1 MSIERFRL
9 SSGLEIS
16 RAITGLWQIADLEK
30 DGKTLDPATTA
41 KFMVGY
47 AEAGLTTFDMAD
59 HYGSAEI
66 IAGTFKKDFP
76 AGSDSTLLTK
86 WVPKPGP
93 VTREMVRA
101 AVHERLKRLQ
111 AEQVSLLQFHAWN
124 FSHPAWLDALF
135 FLQELKEEGLIHSL
149 GVTNFDTAH
158 LRIAKSSGIDIV
170 TNQVSY
176 SLIDRR
182 AGGQMADYCASNGVA
197 ILAYGTVLGGFLSNK
212 WFGQPEPKGN
222 ALTNWSLMKY
232 KRFIDVAGGWEKFQE
247 VLRALDEVAR
257 EIETSIAL
265 LASKYQLNQKAVGAV
280 IIGARLGE
288 NAHYQES
295 IKLFDFAIS
304 ESQSERIAKTL
315 DRLNP
320 IPGDCGDEYR
330 KPPYLTASGDLSH
343 HLEEFPAPYATVK
356 EENRIRAESGTPWE
370 AIAGYSRAV
379 RIENR
384 ILVSGT
390 TATHGSRAIGVGD
403 PSAQTHF
410 IIDKIQGSIESLGGR
425 LEDVVRTR
433 IFISNLDHWEAVS
446 RAHGARFAEIKPAN
460 TMVEARLIG
469 DEYLVEIEAEAIVS
483 SNSVPKPASE

>member
-1 MSIERFRL
+1 
-9 SSGLEIS
+9 
-16 RAITGLWQIADLEK
+16 
-30 DGKTLDPATTA
+30 
-41 KFMVGY
+41 
-47 AEAGLTTFDMAD
+47 
-59 HYGSAEI
+59 
-66 IAGTFKKDFP
+66 
-76 AGSDSTLLTK
+76 
-86 WVPKPGP
+86 
-93 VTREMVRA
+93 
-101 AVHERLKRLQ
+101 
-111 AEQVSLLQFHAWN
+111 
-124 FSHPAWLDALF
+124 
-135 FLQELKEEGLIHSL
+135 
-149 GVTNFDTAH
+149 
-158 LRIAKSSGIDIV
+158 
-170 TNQVSY
+170 
-176 SLIDRR
+176 
-182 AGGQMADYCASNGVA
+182 
-197 ILAYGTVLGGFLSNK
+197 
-212 WFGQPEPKGN
+212 
-222 ALTNWSLMKY
+222 MKY

-247 VLRALDEVAR
+247 VLRTLDEVAR
-257 EIETSIAL
+257 EVGTSIAL
-265 LASKYQLNQKAVGAV
+265 LASKFQLNQRAVGAV

-356 EENRIRAESGTPWE
+356 EENRIRAESGTTWE